1 MANIFNYAGPG
12 ARVGLQAGRV
22 VITGG
27 IVFTDDDVQVGGVS
41 LTDTEDDEN
50 EG

>member
-1 MANIFNYAGPG
+1 MANIFNYAAPG
-12 ARVGLQAGRV
+12 SRVGIQAENI

-41 LTDTEDDEN
+41 LTDLDDED